1 MPIFIFV
8 IISFFLFGCVGA
20 KMENKDIK
28 SVIKNKS
35 MYLESFNVCNKNNID
50 KAYLAVDGSLFFL
63 DIENTA
69 IQRTNIVT
77 GEVFCYPKKPQNYLK
92 LSISEARNLLMSN
105 NRIISKETRL
115 LRNYTLN
122 EIRKKI
128 GEKCKDVGLST
139 VFLVNETNSSTIIGC
154 QSNPEARQAIMTEIT
169 QENND
174 VKINMMWP
182 QSLSYYALLIN
193 KIY

>member
-1 MPIFIFV
+1 
-8 IISFFLFGCVGA
+8 
-20 KMENKDIK
+20 
-28 SVIKNKS
+28 
-35 MYLESFNVCNKNNID
+35 
-50 KAYLAVDGSLFFL
+50 
-63 DIENTA
+63 
-69 IQRTNIVT
+69 
-77 GEVFCYPKKPQNYLK
+77 
-92 LSISEARNLLMSN
+92 MSN

-154 QSNPEARQAIMTEIT
+154 QINPEARQAIMTEIT

-182 QSLSYYALLIN
+182 QSLSFYALLIN

>member
-8 IISFFLFGCVGA
+8 IISFFLFGCVGT

-28 SVIKNKS
+28 SVIKNKN

-69 IQRTNIVT
+69 IQRTNIMT

-92 LSISEARNLLMSN
+92 LSISNQKFLL
-105 NRIISKETRL
+105 L
-115 LRNYTLN
+115 
-122 EIRKKI
+122 KKV
-128 GEKCKDVGLST
+128 KTAQKDY
-139 VFLVNETNSSTIIGC
+139 
-154 QSNPEARQAIMTEIT
+154 QS
-169 QENND
+169 
-174 VKINMMWP
+174 
-182 QSLSYYALLIN
+182 
-193 KIY
+193 